1 MWVILCLGLDNNVVY
16 IKLTNPTGK
25 RLKET
30 PQIYAEERNK
40 KDPFRLN
47 PNFASLRTD
56 SAVDVEQPSSFE
68 EDAVKARVWSPSRV
82 LLQWPG
88 GPQVHHLFPN
98 HGDSGQDTQ
107 TGSFFPAAIMLK
119 NMIFCCCCLFV
130 CFCLLCLA
138 L

>member
-47 PNFASLRTD
+47 PNFASLQIR
-56 SAVDVEQPSSFE
+56 PSTLSSHHLL
-68 EDAVKARVWSPSRV
+68 KKMPSRPEYEAPPEFFYNDQEARKYTTSSRIMEIQV
-82 LLQWPG
+82 RIHKLVLFFLLQLCSKIW
-88 GPQVHHLFPN
+88 
-98 HGDSGQDTQ
+98 
-107 TGSFFPAAIMLK
+107 FFVVSV
-119 NMIFCCCCLFV
+119 CLFV
-130 CFCLLCLA
+130 CFCYCV
-138 L
+138 